1 MNFLVFLVIFVH
13 NIILSRGENQ
23 EVTSEEG
30 YNDYG
35 NGKASNFLS
44 FYQREINNRAVIT
57 GEAGEAGEVG
67 ETGEARGA
75 AAPPI
80 ILRSWYF

>member
-13 NIILSRGENQ
+13 NIIQSKGENQ
-23 EVTSEEG
+23 EITSEEG

-44 FYQREINNRAVIT
+44 FYQSGINKIPGVLFFLTLSKYLLAFMMQ
-57 GEAGEAGEVG
+57 
-67 ETGEARGA
+67 
-75 AAPPI
+75 
-80 ILRSWYF
+80 ILFALV